1 MELKVDNYSRW
12 YIPYIDVVAE
22 EKIYQISLSSA
33 DKQII

>member
-1 MELKVDNYSRW
+1 MELKVDKYSRW
-12 YIPYIDVVAE
+12 NIPYIDVVAE